1 MRRAPSGGPIVVGET
16 LVGLNI
22 GMEFGTQPTTF
33 YVKIT
38 PILADINAKVAT
50 APGLRWCN
58 NYRSHHTPWRG
69 PV

>member
-22 GMEFGTQPTTF
+22 DMEFGTQPTPF

-38 PILADINAKVAT
+38 PILADINAIGSYGAGFTLVQ
-50 APGLRWCN
+50 
-58 NYRSHHTPWRG
+58 
-69 PV
+69 